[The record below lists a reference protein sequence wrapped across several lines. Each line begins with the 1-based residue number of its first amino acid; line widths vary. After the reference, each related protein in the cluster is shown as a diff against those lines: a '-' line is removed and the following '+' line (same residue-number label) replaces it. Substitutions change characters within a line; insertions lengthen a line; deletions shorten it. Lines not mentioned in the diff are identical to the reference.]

1 MSSNIQPLYLDISL
15 IDEDPNQPRKCNN
28 KGFSKEK
35 LEELAQTIKE
45 RGVKSPISVRE
56 SGNGRYII
64 NHGARRYRASIIAE
78 KQTIPVFI
86 DNDYSKLDQV
96 IENIQ
101 REELSPREIAD
112 YIGYRLAGGIK
123 KKDLATELGKSNS
136 WLSQYT
142 SLLTM
147 PEAIAEA
154 MTQGKINDLTAIN
167 ELIKLYNQNPVD
179 IGAWIKEEKEISRAT
194 ISVMKDYINSLN
206 STLDEELNSSI
217 NKEVNSNIRKKQ
229 GTEGPK
235 PKVIVKYQDTEC
247 EIKMKRTEDNKIIVV
262 FPSGETKEVFVTDVT
277 LVGIK

>member
-15 IDEDPNQPRKCNN
+15 IDEDPGQPRKSNN

-147 PEAIAEA
+147 PEAVAEA
-154 MTQGKINDLTAIN
+154 MTKGKINDLTAIN

-206 STLDEELNSSI
+206 STLDEEFSSI
-217 NKEVNSNIRKKQ
+217 NKEVNSNIKKRQ